1 MSKYLVAILI
11 SLIGLL
17 IILVPTFLL
26 PVCSPIE
33 VINGDMHNHTSY
45 KFMKCHWT
53 SQAEIGIGSVIL
65 VIGIFMLLM
74 KSHLVRLGM
83 SLSLIV
89 IALLVAAIPTVLIG
103 VCPGET
109 MACHIGTLPG
119 LLLLSMTLLIICSI
133 NAFYLKRHN

>member
-1 MSKYLVAILI
+1 
-11 SLIGLL
+11 
-17 IILVPTFLL
+17 
-26 PVCSPIE
+26 
-33 VINGDMHNHTSY
+33 
-45 KFMKCHWT
+45 MKCHWT
-53 SQAEIGIGSVIL
+53 SQAEIGIGSVIF

-74 KSHLVRLGM
+74 KSHFVRLGM

-119 LLLLSMTLLIICSI
+119 LLLLSVTLLIICSI